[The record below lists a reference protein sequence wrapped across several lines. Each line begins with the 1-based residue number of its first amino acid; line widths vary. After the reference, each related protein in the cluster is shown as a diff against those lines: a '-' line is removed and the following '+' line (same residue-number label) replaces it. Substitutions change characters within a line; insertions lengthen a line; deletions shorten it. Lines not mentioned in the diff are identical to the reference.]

1 MESIIEKLSKMEYSK
16 NPWKNWNS
24 EELKKLL
31 EVYLIIAKNEA
42 YIYDLIYSIH
52 GCDSWEDIF
61 RDYNDRNFE
70 DKVLGIQEAINILN
84 ENNNNA

>member
-1 MESIIEKLSKMEYSK
+1 MESIIEKLSKIEYSK
-16 NPWKNWNS
+16 NIWKNWS
-24 EELKKLL
+24 PEEIKKLL
-31 EVYLIIAKNEA
+31 EIYLTIAKNEE

-70 DKVLGIQEAINILN
+70 DKVLGIQEAVYILN
-84 ENNNNA
+84 QNSNNA